1 MDLVHQRVS
10 ETSGKWK
17 GKALQTEADRGR
29 VEKREQRKG
38 KVKGDRDDWS
48 DWTGRW

>member
-1 MDLVHQRVS
+1 MPHEDKVDLVHQRVS

-29 VEKREQRKG
+29 VEEEGAKEGKG
-38 KVKGDRDDWS
+38 Q
-48 DWTGRW
+48 GR